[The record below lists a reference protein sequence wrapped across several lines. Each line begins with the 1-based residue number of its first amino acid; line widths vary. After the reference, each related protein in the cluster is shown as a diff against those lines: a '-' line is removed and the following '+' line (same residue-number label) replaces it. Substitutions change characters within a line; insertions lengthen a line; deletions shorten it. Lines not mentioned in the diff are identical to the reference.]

1 MFKGNNF
8 VEKAK
13 TFSHDP
19 LDAEKR
25 SEMIKSSRQLVREV
39 TKLLILGEFRPWLHG
54 TRPVPGRLV
63 PFHGPLVRTEKN
75 HGTLNILMFNII
87 V

>member
-1 MFKGNNF
+1 MTDRFFRFSLRQYEGNNF

-39 TKLLILGEFRPWLHG
+39 TKLLILGEFQPIRSWNI
-54 TRPVPGRLV
+54 
-63 PFHGPLVRTEKN
+63 EY
-75 HGTLNILMFNII
+75 LNVQYYLLIFLNST
-87 V
+87 

>member
-1 MFKGNNF
+1 MKFLKYRGIKPSFRQYKGNNF

-39 TKLLILGEFRPWLHG
+39 TKLLILGEFRPKIMEH
-54 TRPVPGRLV
+54 
-63 PFHGPLVRTEKN
+63 
-75 HGTLNILMFNII
+75 
-87 V
+87 

>member
-1 MFKGNNF
+1 MTDRFFRFSLRQYEGNNF

-39 TKLLILGEFRPWLHG
+39 TKLLILGEFRNF
-54 TRPVPGRLV
+54 RPIKSWNI
-63 PFHGPLVRTEKN
+63 EY
-75 HGTLNILMFNII
+75 LNVQYYLLIFLNST
-87 V
+87 

>member
-1 MFKGNNF
+1 MSLAFFSQFLGMHPSFRQYEGNNF

-39 TKLLILGEFRPWLHG
+39 TKLLILGEFWI
-54 TRPVPGRLV
+54 
-63 PFHGPLVRTEKN
+63 KN
-75 HGTLNILMFNII
+75 HGTLNILMFYII
-87 V
+87 F

>member
-1 MFKGNNF
+1 MTDRFFGFSLRQYKGNNF

-39 TKLLILGEFRPWLHG
+39 TKLLILGEFRNF
-54 TRPVPGRLV
+54 RRI
-63 PFHGPLVRTEKN
+63 KS
-75 HGTLNILMFNII
+75 
-87 V
+87 

>member
-1 MFKGNNF
+1 MTDRFFLFSLRQNKGNNF

-39 TKLLILGEFRPWLHG
+39 TKLLILGEFRPIKSWNI
-54 TRPVPGRLV
+54 
-63 PFHGPLVRTEKN
+63 EY
-75 HGTLNILMFNII
+75 LNVQYYLLIFLNST
-87 V
+87 